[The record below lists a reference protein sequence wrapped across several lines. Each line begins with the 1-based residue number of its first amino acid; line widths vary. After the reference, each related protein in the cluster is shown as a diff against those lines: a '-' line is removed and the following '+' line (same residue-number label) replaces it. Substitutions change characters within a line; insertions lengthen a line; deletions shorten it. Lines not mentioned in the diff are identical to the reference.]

1 MKPGFEMKSI
11 WLQNWPL
18 TMMLEVFQF
27 GEGYC
32 WRLLNSSNVPEH
44 IWSLDNPQWR
54 ILFLGN
60 GLTHWLPLGVKEWC
74 KISFGINELI
84 LGEALGCIKIF
95 QYFFFFLL
103 QKQKQTFKMW
113 IIKSKLSVFNSD
125 AVTPISY
132 MYKCVCDFIHTKD
145 YQIHPLHNFAF
156 YIMSNAFQTYFLWYI
171 DY

>member
-44 IWSLDNPQWR
+44 IWSLDIPQWR

-95 QYFFFFLL
+95 QYFFFFCFRNRNKHSKCESSEVSCQFSTQMLSPRYHICINAYVTLYTQRIIRYIHYITLL
-103 QKQKQTFKMW
+103 ST
-113 IIKSKLSVFNSD
+113 
-125 AVTPISY
+125 
-132 MYKCVCDFIHTKD
+132 
-145 YQIHPLHNFAF
+145 
-156 YIMSNAFQTYFLWYI
+156 
-171 DY
+171 